1 VTKRS
6 TRVVLWR
13 HGQTAW
19 NAEGRIQGQYDA
31 KLDDTGRGQAR
42 VAARELALRQPVA
55 IVSSDLSRCADTA
68 AELAALTGLTPS
80 YDVRLRERGFGDWET
95 HTRAEVA
102 VRWPLAFA
110 RWRRGEPIEAAN
122 VETTEAVGER
132 VSAALVEIVEAYVG
146 ATVVVTTHG
155 GAVRHA
161 IEALLKWPHGMVY
174 SIAPLD
180 NCHWSELRHQPSR
193 GWRLHS
199 HNVGAT
205 ATEPGP
211 AR

>member
-1 VTKRS
+1 VTS
-6 TRVVLWR
+6 TRLILWR
-13 HGQTAW
+13 HGQTVY
-19 NAEGRIQGQYDA
+19 NAEGRIQGQHDA
-31 KLDDTGRGQAR
+31 KLDDTGRAQAK
-42 VAARELALRQPVA
+42 VAARQLVLREPDR
-55 IVSSDLSRCADTA
+55 IVSSDLSRCSDTA
-68 AELAALTGLTPS
+68 AELAALTGLTPT
-80 YDVRLRERGFGDWET
+80 YDERLRERGFGDWET

-102 VRWPLAFA
+102 VRWPSAFA
-110 RWRRGEPIEAAN
+110 RWTRGEPIEAAD

-132 VSAALVEIVEAYVG
+132 VSAVLVEIVEANPG

-161 IEALLKWPHGMVY
+161 IEALLKWPHDVVY
-174 SIAPLD
+174 SVAPLG

-193 GWRLHS
+193 GWLLHS
-199 HNVGAT
+199 HNVGVA